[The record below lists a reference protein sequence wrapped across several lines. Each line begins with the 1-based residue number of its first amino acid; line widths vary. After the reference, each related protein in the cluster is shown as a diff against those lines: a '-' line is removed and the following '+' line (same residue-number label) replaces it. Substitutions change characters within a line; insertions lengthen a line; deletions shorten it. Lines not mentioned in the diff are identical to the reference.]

1 MAKNNSSIWID
12 KEFQT
17 YYDES
22 RSKGIA
28 VYYEKSL
35 PDEKRTQTDKLI
47 KWLRKRY
54 FFPIRCSIFVRD
66 CAKFKSKT
74 RGKTCL
80 GIFFAPQRESEVP
93 QIFIAGCNVQD
104 TVAYTLFH
112 ELTHYFQWY
121 FLQDDKRSDRSLET
135 EATKYAN
142 YLCENFLLS
151 GNDDNVICEGKD
163 VNE

>member
-1 MAKNNSSIWID
+1 MAHDKDSIWID
-12 KEFQT
+12 REFQT
-17 YYDES
+17 YYDDS

-35 PDEKRTQTDKLI
+35 PDEKRAQTEVI
-47 KWLRKRY
+47 TKWLRKRY
-54 FFPIRCSIFVRD
+54 FFPIRCNIFVRD

-93 QIFIAGCNVQD
+93 QIFIAGCNEQD
-104 TVAYTLFH
+104 TIAYTFFH

-142 YLCENFLLS
+142 YLCEEFFT
-151 GNDDNVICEGKD
+151 KRK
-163 VNE
+163 